1 MMKSSFLDMESSFL
15 SLGMES
21 SFLSLGS
28 LGGKLLGKLKP
39 SLPANASG
47 PPIFDDNFSRLL
59 PAPETPYAH
68 ALPATKSGVMSKLAK
83 LKADDAWYAAEDAR
97 RSEDDAYWYA
107 HDAQVKEGEAYAAR
121 TNAVNWDS
129 IDSMVKTLNS
139 LLRQESAAGLGDP
152 VEVNLARHMLTTARR
167 AARSGK
173 LPLKL
178 LLSINDDGGEVT
190 SVLSGSLIEDIKKA
204 AASMDDQQKQAE
216 QVEDIAGHHRDFME
230 LLGKREPI
238 ARLPKEL
245 LRPDG
250 EPWWPQPVPRPTL
263 PARQIMVA
271 PAAGAN
277 FL

>member
-1 MMKSSFLDMESSFL
+1 MESSFL
-15 SLGMES
+15 SLGLES
-21 SFLSLGS
+21 SFFSMAALKKSIGS
-28 LGGKLLGKLKP
+28 N

-59 PAPETPYAH
+59 PAPEMPYAH
-68 ALPATKSGVMSKLAK
+68 ALPATKAGVMSKVSK
-83 LKADDAWYAAEDAR
+83 QKADDAWYAAQDATLA
-97 RSEDDAYWYA
+97 EDDAYWYA
-107 HDAQVKEGEAYAAR
+107 HDAQVKEGEADAAR
-121 TNAVNWDS
+121 ANAVNWDY
-129 IDSMVKTLNS
+129 IGSMVKTLNS
-139 LLRQESAAGLGDP
+139 LLQQESAAGLGDP
-152 VEVNLARHMLTTARR
+152 VEVNLSRHMLATARR

-204 AASMDDQQKQAE
+204 AATIDDQQRQAE
-216 QVEDIAGHHRDFME
+216 QVEGVAEQHRDFME
-230 LLGKREPI
+230 QLGKREPI

-250 EPWWPQPVPRPTL
+250 EPWWPQPVPRPKL

-271 PAAGAN
+271 PAAGAS